1 MLSFIAFTVKAG
13 AVVAPS
19 APLRSQVSR
28 QVSVAAK
35 WNGHFPSWLYQAA
48 WFFLMMISCC
58 SIHQSFN
65 QKTEVGSFAADSW
78 PVTFLI

>member
-1 MLSFIAFTVKAG
+1 MLSFIVFTGKAG

-19 APLRSQVSR
+19 APLRSQVSG

-35 WNGHFPSWLYQAA
+35 WNGHLPGCIRLLV
-48 WFFLMMISCC
+48 FFLMMISCC
-58 SIHQSFN
+58 SIHQSSN

-78 PVTFLI
+78 PGTFLI